1 MRGGGAGKTVAG
13 SAAGEPGR
21 AAHLSGLRCGI
32 LAGFLSDGGGAGTSL
47 EPT

>member
-1 MRGGGAGKTVAG
+1 MRGGGAGETVG
-13 SAAGEPGR
+13 RSAAGEPGR
-21 AAHLSGLRCGI
+21 AAHLPRLRCGV